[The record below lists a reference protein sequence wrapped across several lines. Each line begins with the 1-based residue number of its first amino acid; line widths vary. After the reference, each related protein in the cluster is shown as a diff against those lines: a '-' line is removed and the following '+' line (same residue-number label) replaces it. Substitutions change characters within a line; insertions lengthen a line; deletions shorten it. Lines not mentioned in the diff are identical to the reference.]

1 MLELIFIVVACIYIK
16 WIVFAFSCPLI
27 CFYKKVETKSLLAN
41 INHEKELKLPS
52 SGSPSIRQKFINF
65 LAGYIRYMDLQVG
78 RIPSHHLRNFIYK
91 YVYRVCL
98 CHNAVVYHGAEI
110 RGHGLLTIGDRSI
123 IGDNAILDARCG
135 LHIGNDVQL
144 GSNVRI
150 WTEQHD
156 YNDPYFR
163 ITDKH
168 GSVKIGDRAWIGA
181 DVTILHSVIIGEGA
195 VVASGAVVAHN
206 VEPFTVV
213 AGIPAKKVSERN
225 HDLKYRF
232 DGSYLSFY

>member
-1 MLELIFIVVACIYIK
+1 MLELIFIVIACIYLK
-16 WIVFAFSCPLI
+16 WILFAFSCPLI
-27 CFYKKVETKSLLAN
+27 YFYKKVETKSFQAN
-41 INHEKELKLPS
+41 INHKKELKSPS
-52 SGSPSIRQKFINF
+52 SDRLSARQKFVNF

-78 RIPSHHLRNFIYK
+78 KIPSHHLRTFIFK
-91 YVYRVCL
+91 YVYRVNL
-98 CHNAVVYHGAEI
+98 GHNSVVYYGSEI
-110 RGHGLLTIGDRSI
+110 RGHGLLKIGDRSI

-135 LHIGNDVQL
+135 LCIGNDVQL
-144 GSNVRI
+144 GSNVKI

-168 GSVKIGDRAWIGA
+168 GPVKIGDKVWIGA
-181 DVTILHSVIIGEGA
+181 DVTILHSVKIGEGA
-195 VVASGAVVAHN
+195 VVASGAVVTHD
-206 VEPFTVV
+206 VEPFSVV

-225 HDLKYRF
+225 HDLKYHF